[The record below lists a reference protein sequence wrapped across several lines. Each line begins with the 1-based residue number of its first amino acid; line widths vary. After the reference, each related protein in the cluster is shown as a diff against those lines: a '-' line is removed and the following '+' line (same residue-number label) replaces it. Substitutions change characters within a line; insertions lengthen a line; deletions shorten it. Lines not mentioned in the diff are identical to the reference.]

1 MPSPVKTSF
10 DSAANSPEP
19 PSTAAQTAAQR
30 RDQGVLRET
39 LLAFA
44 VVTSVV
50 SLLYRLRGVGFIERN
65 LAVVAAVLFLYV
77 PAFALWR
84 RGRELEQY
92 GLRAAPLGRGLLAAA
107 LSMVVVFPA
116 FAGGYYLYLTRLCAR
131 LAYALPAWHCPPV
144 LPVALRLPPEPV
156 MAILSQLLVVALPEE
171 FFFRGY
177 LQGRL
182 REVLPLRPAL
192 LLTAALFA
200 LGHFLVTFDPAALAV
215 FVPGLPFGL
224 LRHYTGSVLAGALF
238 HAACNLFME
247 TLRRSLG

>member
-10 DSAANSPEP
+10 DSSLRTKPTPADSPVG
-19 PSTAAQTAAQR
+19 
-30 RDQGVLRET
+30 QGHERPLGEA

-44 VVTSVV
+44 VVTGVV
-50 SLLYRLRGVGFIERN
+50 SLLYRLRGIAFVERN

-77 PAFALWR
+77 PALVLWR

-92 GLRAAPLGRGLLAAA
+92 GLRAKPVGQGMLFAV
-107 LSMVVVFPA
+107 LSMAAVFPP
-116 FAGGYYLYLTRLCAR
+116 FAAGYFVYVTRLCGR
-131 LAYALPAWHCPPV
+131 LSHALPAWHCPMA
-144 LPVALRLPPEPV
+144 LPVALRLPPDLA
-156 MAILSQLLVVALPEE
+156 MAVLSQLLVVALPEE

-182 REVLPLRPAL
+182 GEALSPRQTL
-192 LLTAALFA
+192 LLTAILFA

-215 FVPGLPFGL
+215 FFPGVVFGL
-224 LRHYTGSVLAGALF
+224 LRRWTGSILAGALF